1 MDISEREIRRQK
13 LHMASLERLVDVNK
27 HAVTLGR
34 AMLDRNYVLARD
46 SIHSAIKAYTLAYI
60 DIEKL
65 TRIPPA

>member
-1 MDISEREIRRQK
+1 
-13 LHMASLERLVDVNK
+13 MASLERLVDVNK
-27 HAVTLGR
+27 HAVTLAR
-34 AMLDRNYVLARD
+34 AMRDRNYVLARD